1 MSSCIR
7 GVGADNGK
15 GYLLRRDPLRRR
27 NEYVHRTAYREAH
40 GEIPKGA
47 VVRHTCD
54 NRWCVNPDHLLVGS
68 YADNTRDMYERNR
81 QSSKI
86 DMATAREI
94 RASSATPKELREQYS
109 LSRAMIYKIRSGQ
122 SWQE

>member
-1 MSSCIR
+1 MSDCIR
-7 GVGADNGK
+7 GVGSDNGK
-15 GYLLRRDPLRRR
+15 GYLLRRDPVRKR
-27 NEYVHRTAYREAH
+27 NQYAHRTAYREAH
-40 GEIPKGA
+40 GEIPEGA

-54 NRWCVNPDHLLVGS
+54 NRWCVNPDHLLVGT

-86 DMATAREI
+86 DMTTAREI
-94 RASSATPKELREQYS
+94 RASSATPKELREHYG
-109 LSRAMIYKIRSGQ
+109 LSRSTIYKIRSGQ